1 MRSVCWF
8 RNDLRVEDNPALYN
22 ACLTSK
28 SVIGIFIVTQ
38 SQWKEHD
45 DAKVK
50 INFWF
55 RSLLKLRDSLEKLNI
70 PLVILETKDYE
81 NIAETILKFSQD
93 NKVDN
98 LYFNNEYPINEL
110 RRDRK
115 VFSKLKEQGIGA
127 VSYTHL
133 RAHET

>member
-50 INFWF
+50 LIFG
-55 RSLLKLRDSLEKLNI
+55 LGH
-70 PLVILETKDYE
+70 Y
-81 NIAETILKFSQD
+81 
-93 NKVDN
+93 
-98 LYFNNEYPINEL
+98 
-110 RRDRK
+110 
-115 VFSKLKEQGIGA
+115 
-127 VSYTHL
+127 
-133 RAHET
+133 